1 MEQLPI
7 LEYKGYRAILTLNSK
22 GNRLWG
28 KICAPENPST
38 PMDGWSFS
46 GDDIKEA
53 ELFFRYQVNKIISH
67 KEFKEKCDEWKSK
80 EYDVLRSIIIGWIYD
95 EDLEAHTK
103 KMSNFTL
110 LIFLFLITIIPF
122 SPLSS

>member
-1 MEQLPI
+1 MIFTAKTLLRNPDISRDEFMRMHQCYFGL
-7 LEYKGYRAILTLNSK
+7 GNAI
-22 GNRLWG
+22 
-28 KICAPENPST
+28 
-38 PMDGWSFS
+38 
-46 GDDIKEA
+46 
-53 ELFFRYQVNKIISH
+53 VNA
-67 KEFKEKCDEWKSK
+67 

-95 EDLEAHTK
+95 ENLEAHTK